1 LTNIWEESHEQP
13 GKAMVALSGLLM
25 GFLPPEKPFPVE
37 RRFWCEYNCVL
48 SLAVIKKGEWIVA
61 KQPLKLGYKASAEQ
75 FGARQLLDFAIEAE
89 QRGFDSVWIS
99 DHFQPWRHTN
109 GHAPFALSW
118 LGALGERTQRIV
130 MGTSVL
136 TPTFRYQPPIV
147 AQAFG
152 TLGVLF
158 PGRIILGV
166 GSGESLNEVAVTG
179 GAWPEAKERL
189 ARLREAVALIKQLWT
204 RELVTFE
211 GQYYKTL
218 NATIY
223 DKPEQPVPIYISAG
237 GPVAAKFAGR
247 DGDGFICTSGKGDEL
262 YRDKLLPAVAEG
274 ARNAGR
280 DPETIEKTIEV
291 KVSFDTDRNRALSDT
306 RIWAALAL
314 PAEDK
319 ANIHDAREMER
330 KAEAVADQAHRR
342 WLVSSDPE
350 EHVEQLRPYIELGF
364 THLVFHAPGDDQS
377 RFLQLYSKEILPRLR
392 ERWG

>member
-1 LTNIWEESHEQP
+1 
-13 GKAMVALSGLLM
+13 M
-25 GFLPPEKPFPVE
+25 
-37 RRFWCEYNCVL
+37 
-48 SLAVIKKGEWIVA
+48 A

-158 PGRIILGV
+158 PGRVILGV

-204 RELVTFE
+204 QELVTFE

>member
-1 LTNIWEESHEQP
+1 
-13 GKAMVALSGLLM
+13 M
-25 GFLPPEKPFPVE
+25 
-37 RRFWCEYNCVL
+37 
-48 SLAVIKKGEWIVA
+48 A

-189 ARLREAVALIKQLWT
+189 AVT
-204 RELVTFE
+204 R
-211 GQYYKTL
+211 G
-218 NATIY
+218 
-223 DKPEQPVPIYISAG
+223 
-237 GPVAAKFAGR
+237 
-247 DGDGFICTSGKGDEL
+247 SG
-262 YRDKLLPAVAEG
+262 
-274 ARNAGR
+274 
-280 DPETIEKTIEV
+280 
-291 KVSFDTDRNRALSDT
+291 TDQ
-306 RIWAALAL
+306 AAL
-314 PAEDK
+314 
-319 ANIHDAREMER
+319 DAGAGHIRGS
-330 KAEAVADQAHRR
+330 V
-342 WLVSSDPE
+342 L
-350 EHVEQLRPYIELGF
+350 
-364 THLVFHAPGDDQS
+364 
-377 RFLQLYSKEILPRLR
+377 
-392 ERWG
+392 